1 MKTRLRESKGVEKER
16 GEIDND
22 FEGEKEKEKIV
33 IIELWERRVYIC
45 WRVKDRERERV
56 DFSGTGL
63 WGTQLFLK
71 NCFIV
76 LYLIVVIKNSNTQTQ
91 TMGSTFKEVGV
102 GGSKQLPLLHV
113 KIKGPVS

>member
-1 MKTRLRESKGVEKER
+1 MQVIAGRR
-16 GEIDND
+16 GRNEAGGGDW
-22 FEGEKEKEKIV
+22 G
-33 IIELWERRVYIC
+33 
-45 WRVKDRERERV
+45 RERERV